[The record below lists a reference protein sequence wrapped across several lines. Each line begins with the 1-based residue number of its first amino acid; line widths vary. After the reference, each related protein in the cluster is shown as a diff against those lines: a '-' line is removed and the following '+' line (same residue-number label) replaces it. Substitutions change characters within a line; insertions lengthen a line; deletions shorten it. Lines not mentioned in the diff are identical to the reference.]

1 MNTKFIL
8 GILLKV
14 LTSTILVLVVNGLE
28 YKFFET
34 NVNIFNVS
42 IKDDI
47 NWNMIYFFIFM
58 RVSSFLITNYFKSYF
73 KITNNIL

>member
-1 MNTKFIL
+1 MNTKFLL

>member
-8 GILLKV
+8 GILMKV

>member
-8 GILLKV
+8 GILMKV
-14 LTSTILVLVVNGLE
+14 LTSTLLVLVVNGLE
-28 YKFFET
+28 YKFF
-34 NVNIFNVS
+34 

-73 KITNNIL
+73 KVTNNIL

>member
-73 KITNNIL
+73 KVTNNIL

>member
-1 MNTKFIL
+1 M
-8 GILLKV
+8 KV

-42 IKDDI
+42 IKDNI
-47 NWNMIYFFIFM
+47 NWNMIYFYFM

>member
-1 MNTKFIL
+1 MNTKFVL
-8 GILLKV
+8 GVLLKI
-14 LTSTILVLVVNGLE
+14 LTSTILVLFVNGLE

-47 NWNMIYFFIFM
+47 NWKLIYFFIFM

-73 KITNNIL
+73 KVTNNIL